1 MKLSHCLSLLSAI
14 LLVFACSSTAPGRK
28 TDETGKVLV
37 LDDFESESSLER
49 WEGPTAISGAKVAH
63 GSGALHLDLSDPTRR
78 RLVSES
84 LPADWSGYE
93 VLRFDI
99 FSPGETVSIGGMQI
113 YDGLG
118 SDQDAEL
125 HGQSYRGQKLFLNPG
140 WNHFEFMLG
149 EAMVEEGNRPLE
161 LPAIRRFVLTFGT
174 GLSEVYIDNLR
185 LSSGGEPEWSASIAD
200 PRDCRVVIHNRF
212 VFPSLYGP
220 PEAITVSPQITDLR
234 RQARQAVARLE
245 RKVET
250 AQMQGYQAFYWK
262 IPLITARVGMEI
274 RGKLVWFQNEEKER
288 EILQYVIKSCNEAAG
303 QVERLLT
310 AQNPELVE
318 LPEDDVTPQVFYVPD
333 YPKLKG
339 LKQRDGYFRDGQ
351 GRPVIIYSML
361 SINSGPLLDYFA
373 PFNHRLESYTVG
385 GGSRYDIESSPV
397 YEAFHKYE
405 NTARVG
411 WDGWC
416 GHLIK
421 DRWSMGGRKESVVIC
436 LENEYIRDAVKEYT
450 RSRYNLW
457 KDNPDL
463 LYNIMAYELMYICY
477 CDKSQQMFRHWL
489 KAKHGSI
496 GAVNEI
502 WGTHYGSFA
511 QIEAPRTANG
521 APLPDVNRAA
531 WYDWATFNAR
541 RFTDYLKYCK
551 ANIRKLDAETPIT
564 SGGTSSMLSSANST
578 SGIDEELLINEVNDV
593 ILNESGHSHI
603 YSDLLTSLSDTKKAM
618 VEPEAGGRGRN
629 TLLHFLKGK
638 SSITKFWW
646 GRTPSVEYQ
655 GMNSGSVP
663 HSWLISL
670 PEVAEMLRIGL
681 DVRRLA
687 PEIAAFSGP
696 EPEVA
701 ILYSRSSIVQVPPSL
716 HRAGRTP
723 YLSALYGTW
732 EGSRYL
738 GCRIGFVSERQITRG
753 KLNKFKL
760 LIIPAAKYIRPE
772 VARRVMSWVENG
784 GTALV
789 VPESFMFDQ
798 YARPNDPTGG
808 FGVQVTDVV
817 LPEVLGRGEMEQNY
831 DQSFSQT
838 VVYGDVNQQMAT
850 ENADIFTG
858 RGALKLKAKGLLQ
871 KLEVT
876 GGGGGEVLAR
886 FEDGGPGLVRSAK
899 GKGAIYYLAAPLADM
914 DYHRLLEPLATKL
927 NIRRPLVGVNPDG
940 TLVTGAVVRAV
951 ERELDWLMFACNISG
966 KPVEFDIAGQQ
977 ELGRIT
983 ELRSLTK
990 LSNRHVKLDPYQEII
1005 LQIAKPG
1012 APLGL

>member
-1 MKLSHCLSLLSAI
+1 MKPGYCLSMLTAI
-14 LLVFACSSTAPGRK
+14 LIVFACSAPPAGINSS
-28 TDETGKVLV
+28 ETGKVLV
-37 LDDFESESSLER
+37 LDDFENESSLER
-49 WEGPTAISGAKVAH
+49 WDGPASISAARVAH
-63 GSGALHLDLSDPTRR
+63 GASALHLDLSDRTAR
-78 RLVSES
+78 RLVSEN

-99 FSPGETVSIGGMQI
+99 FSPGETVIMGGMQI
-113 YDGLG
+113 FDELG
-118 SDQDAEL
+118 SDEDAEA
-125 HGQSYRGQKLFLNPG
+125 HGQSYRGQKLFMNPG
-140 WNHFEFMLG
+140 WNRFEFMLE
-149 EAMVEEGNRPLE
+149 EAMVEEGDRPLE
-161 LPAIRRFVLTFGT
+161 LSAIRRFVLTFG
-174 GLSEVYIDNLR
+174 GGPGELYLDNVR
-185 LSSGGEPEWSASIAD
+185 LTAGPEPQSTASKTD
-200 PRDCRVVIHNRF
+200 PRDCRVAIHNRF

-220 PEAITVSPQITDLR
+220 PEAIAVSPGIANLR
-234 RQARQAVARLE
+234 AKAKQAVARLE
-245 RKVET
+245 SEVKNAE
-250 AQMQGYQAFYWK
+250 MQGYQTYYWN

-274 RGKLVWFQNEEKER
+274 RGKLVWFQNDEKER
-288 EILQYVIKSCNEAAG
+288 EILEYVIESCTEGAER
-303 QVERLLT
+303 VERLIT
-310 AQNPELVE
+310 AQNPDLVE
-318 LPEDDVTPQVFYVPD
+318 LPEDEVNPHVFYVPD

-361 SINSGPLLDYFA
+361 NINSGPLLDYFA

-436 LENEYIRDAVKEYT
+436 LENEHIRDAVMEYT
-450 RSRYNLW
+450 KYRHSLW

-477 CDKSQQMFRHWL
+477 CEKSQQMFRAWL
-489 KAKHGSI
+489 RAKHGSL
-496 GAVNEI
+496 GRVNKI
-502 WGTHYGSFA
+502 WGTSYGSLN
-511 QIEAPRTANG
+511 QVEAPRTANG
-521 APLPDVNRAA
+521 APKADINRAA
-531 WYDWATFNAR
+531 WYDWAMFNAR
-541 RFTDYLKYCK
+541 RFTDYLKHCK
-551 ANIRKLDAETPIT
+551 ENIHTLDDQTPIT

-578 SGIDEELLINEVNDV
+578 TGIDEELMINEVNDV
-593 ILNESGHSHI
+593 ILNESGHGHI

-618 VEPEAGGRGRN
+618 VEPEAGGRSRN

-663 HSWLISL
+663 HSWQITL

-687 PEIAAFSGP
+687 PEIAAFMDP

-701 ILYSRSSIVQVPPSL
+701 ILYSRSSIVQVPPNL

-738 GCRIGFVSERQITRG
+738 GCRIGFVSERQITEG

-760 LIIPAAKYIRPE
+760 LIIPATKYVRPQ
-772 VARRVMSWVENG
+772 VARRVMSWVESG

-798 YARPNDPTGG
+798 YASLNDLTEE
-808 FGVQVTDVV
+808 FGVKVTDVV
-817 LPEVLGRGEMEQNY
+817 LPEVLGRGEVQQNY
-831 DQSFSQT
+831 DQSFSQS
-838 VVYGDVNQQMAT
+838 VVYGDVDQQMT
-850 ENADIFTG
+850 VENADIFAG
-858 RGALKLKAKGLLQ
+858 RGAIKLKAGGLLQ
-871 KLEVT
+871 KLEVPN
-876 GGGGGEVLAR
+876 GKILAK
-886 FEDGGPGLVRSAK
+886 FDDGGPALVLSSR
-899 GKGAIYYLAAPLADM
+899 GKGTIYYLAAPLDGSE
-914 DYHRLLEPLATKL
+914 YHKLLEPLALKL
-927 NIRRPLVGVNPDG
+927 GLVRPLVGVNPDG

-951 ERELDWLMFACNISG
+951 ERERDWLMFACNISG
-966 KPVEFDIAGQQ
+966 EPVEFDISGQD
-977 ELGRIT
+977 ELGQIT

-990 LSNRHVKLDPYQEII
+990 LDGRHVQLEPYQEII

>member
-1 MKLSHCLSLLSAI
+1 MKLGYCLLMLSVI
-14 LLVFACSSTAPGRK
+14 LLALACSAPTPNRNAA
-28 TDETGKVLV
+28 ETGKVLV
-37 LDDFESESSLER
+37 LDDFENESSLES
-49 WEGPTAISGAKVAH
+49 WDGPASISTEKVAH
-63 GSGALHLDLSDPTRR
+63 GGSALHLDLSDRTRR
-78 RLVSES
+78 RLVSET
-84 LPADWSGYE
+84 LPSDWSGYE

-99 FSPGETVSIGGMQI
+99 FSSGASVNVGGMQI
-113 YDGLG
+113 YDELG
-118 SDQDAEL
+118 SDEDAEA
-125 HGQSYRGQKLFLNPG
+125 HGQSYRGSKLFLNPG
-140 WNHFEFMLG
+140 WNRFEFMLE

-161 LPAIRRFVLTFGT
+161 LSAIRRLVLTFGG
-174 GLSEVYIDNLR
+174 GLGEIYLDNVR
-185 LSSGGEPEWSASIAD
+185 LTSGPEPESSAGNTD
-200 PRDCRVVIHNRF
+200 PRDCRVTIHNRF

-220 PEAITVSPQITDLR
+220 ENAIAVSPKTVNLR
-234 RQARQAVARLE
+234 HKAQQAVASLKRE
-245 RKVET
+245 VET
-250 AQMQGYQAFYWK
+250 AEMQGYQTYYWK
-262 IPLITARVGMEI
+262 IPLITAQVGMEI
-274 RGKLVWFQNEEKER
+274 RGKLVWFQNEQKEQ
-288 EILQYVIKSCNEAAG
+288 EILEYVIQSCNDGAES
-303 QVERLLT
+303 VKRLIT
-310 AQNPELVE
+310 AQNPDMVE
-318 LPEDDVTPQVFYVPD
+318 LPEDEVNPHVFYVPD

-339 LKQRDGYFRDGQ
+339 LKQSDGYFRDEQ

-361 SINSGPLLDYFA
+361 NINSGPLLDYFA

-436 LENEYIRDAVKEYT
+436 LENQHIRDAVWEYT
-450 RSRYNLW
+450 KYRHSLW

-477 CDKSQQMFRHWL
+477 CDKSQQMFRDWL
-489 KAKHGSI
+489 RARHGSI
-496 GAVNEI
+496 GKINDI
-502 WGTHYGSFA
+502 WGTSYGSFS
-511 QIEAPRTANG
+511 QIEAPRTANS
-521 APLPDVNRAA
+521 APVADINRAA
-531 WYDWATFNAR
+531 WYDWAMFNAR

-551 ANIRKLDAETPIT
+551 NNIHKLDAETPIT

-578 SGIDEELLINEVNDV
+578 SGIDEELMINEVNDV
-593 ILNESGHSHI
+593 ILNESGHGHI

-646 GRTPSVEYQ
+646 GRTPSVEYL

-687 PEIAAFSGP
+687 PEIAAFTGP

-701 ILYSRSSIVQVPPSL
+701 ILYSRSSMVQVPPRL

-723 YLSALYGTW
+723 YLSALNDTW

-738 GCRIGFVSERQITRG
+738 GCRVGFVSERQITQG

-760 LIIPAAKYIRPE
+760 LIIPATKYIRPE
-772 VARRVMSWVENG
+772 VARRVMNWVESG

-798 YARPNDPTGG
+798 YARPNDLTDG
-808 FGVQVTDVV
+808 FGVKVTDVV

-831 DQSFSQT
+831 DQSFSQS
-838 VVYGDVNQQMAT
+838 VVYGDVSQQMTA
-850 ENADIFTG
+850 ENADIFAG
-858 RGALKLKAKGLLQ
+858 RGDVQLNAEGLLQ
-871 KLEVT
+871 KLEVP
-876 GGGGGEVLAR
+876 GGKVLAKL
-886 FEDGGPGLVRSAK
+886 EDGGPGLVLSSH
-899 GKGAIYYLAAPLADM
+899 GSGTIYYLAAPLAAS
-914 DYHRLLEPLATKL
+914 DYHLLLEPLAEKL
-927 NIRRPLVGVNPDG
+927 NLQRPLVGVAPDG
-940 TLVTGAVVRAV
+940 NLVTGAVVRAV
-951 ERELDWLMFACNISG
+951 ERERDWLMFACNISG
-966 KPVEFDIAGQQ
+966 EPVEFDISGQQ
-977 ELGRIT
+977 ELGQIT

-990 LSNRHVKLDPYQEII
+990 LSDRHVELEPYQEII

-1012 APLGL
+1012 APVGL

>member
-1 MKLSHCLSLLSAI
+1 MKLGYRLSILSA
-14 LLVFACSSTAPGRK
+14 LLIVCACTPPAPSQQVE
-28 TDETGKVLV
+28 ETGNVLV
-37 LDDFESESSLER
+37 LDDFESENSLQR
-49 WEGPTAISGAKVAH
+49 WDGPASISAAKVAH
-63 GSGALHLDLSDPTRR
+63 GTSALHLDLSDRTRR
-78 RLVSES
+78 RLVSEH
-84 LPADWSGYE
+84 LPANWSGYE

-99 FSPGETVSIGGMQI
+99 FSTGATVIIGGMQI
-113 YDGLG
+113 FDELG
-118 SDQDAEL
+118 SDEDAEA
-125 HGQSYRGQKLFLNPG
+125 HGQSYRGSKLFLNPG
-140 WNHFEFMLG
+140 WNRFEFMLE

-161 LPAIRRFVLTFGT
+161 LSAIRRFVLTFG
-174 GLSEVYIDNLR
+174 GGPNEVFIDNFR
-185 LSSGGEPEWSASIAD
+185 LTAETEPQSTASIAD
-200 PRDCRVVIHNRF
+200 PRDCRVAIHNRF

-220 PEAITVSPQITDLR
+220 EDAIDVSPKIANLR
-234 RQARQAVARLE
+234 RRAQQAVAGLE
-245 RKVET
+245 REVKT
-250 AQMQGYQAFYWK
+250 AEMQGYQTYYWK

-274 RGKLVWFQNEEKER
+274 RGKLVWFQNEQKEQ
-288 EILQYVIKSCNEAAG
+288 EILEYVIQSCNEGAES
-303 QVERLLT
+303 VKRLIT
-310 AQNPELVE
+310 AQNPDLVE
-318 LPEDDVTPQVFYVPD
+318 LPEDEVNPHVFYVPD
-333 YPKLKG
+333 YPKFKG
-339 LKQRDGYFRDGQ
+339 LEQRDGYFRDGQ

-361 SINSGPLLDYFA
+361 NINSGPLLDYFA

-385 GGSRYDIESSPV
+385 GGSRYDIETSPV

-436 LENEYIRDAVKEYT
+436 LENQHIRDAVWEYT
-450 RSRYNLW
+450 KYRHSLW

-477 CDKSQQMFRHWL
+477 CDKSQQMFRSWL
-489 KAKHGSI
+489 RTKHGSI
-496 GAVNEI
+496 GRVNEI
-502 WGTHYGSFA
+502 WGTSYGSFA
-511 QIEAPRTANG
+511 QIEAPRTANA
-521 APLPDVNRAA
+521 APAADVNRAA
-531 WYDWATFNAR
+531 WYDWAMFNAR
-541 RFTDYLKYCK
+541 RFTDYLKHCK
-551 ANIRKLDAETPIT
+551 NNIHKLDDRTPIT

-578 SGIDEELLINEVNDV
+578 SGIDEELMINEVNDV
-593 ILNESGHSHI
+593 ILNESGHGHI

-618 VEPEAGGRGRN
+618 VEPEAGGRSRN

-687 PEIAAFSGP
+687 PEIAAFTEP

-701 ILYSRSSIVQVPPSL
+701 ILYSRSSIVQVPPQL

-738 GCRIGFVSERQITRG
+738 GCRIGFVSERQITEG
-753 KLNKFKL
+753 KLNRFKL
-760 LIIPAAKYIRPE
+760 LIIPATKYIRPK
-772 VARRVMSWVENG
+772 VARRVMSWVESG

-798 YARPNDPTGG
+798 YARPNDLAEG
-808 FGVQVTDVV
+808 FGVRVTDVV

-831 DQSFSQT
+831 DQSFSQS
-838 VVYGDVNQQMAT
+838 VVYGDVDQQMT
-850 ENADIFTG
+850 TDNDDIFSG
-858 RGALKLKAKGLLQ
+858 RGSVKLKAKGLLQ
-871 KLEVT
+871 KLEVPD
-876 GGGGGEVLAR
+876 GKILAK
-886 FEDGGPGLVRSAK
+886 FEDGGPSLVLSSR
-899 GKGAIYYLAAPLADM
+899 GKGSIYYLAAPLVDS
-914 DYHRLLEPLATKL
+914 DYHHLLEPLAEKL
-927 NIRRPLVGVNPDG
+927 QLKRPLVGVTPDG
-940 TLVTGAVVRAV
+940 SLVTGAVVRAV
-951 ERELDWLMFACNISG
+951 ERQWDWLMFACNISD
-966 KPVEFDIAGQQ
+966 KKVEFDISGQQ
-977 ELGRIT
+977 ELGVIT

-990 LSNRHVKLDPYQEII
+990 LSGRHVELEPYQEII
-1005 LQIAKPG
+1005 LRIAKPG
-1012 APLGL
+1012 APVGL